1 LRAPAHRKDRC
12 VIEVDAL
19 SAQLI
24 ESAQLPAETVDA
36 ARAIQ
41 ARSGGELSWIL
52 ASMGVVTRRM
62 LYETLAEHY
71 GLPLVLDIER
81 LRTNVDIELIGK
93 MTYEEVIRYEFM
105 PFSFDGSVL
114 VIATSHPRNGIAQAF
129 ARERFGCES
138 VAELLISDLDLTL
151 VASRTFRDTI
161 IEGAVMS
168 NFYRNPEQSAR
179 RVFTIPQI
187 VVLGAILTALVAWA
201 YLDVR
206 SLLIAIIGVLQVF
219 FLASVAFKV
228 VLSIAGAQNEIT
240 QPISAQE
247 IAALRDEDLPVYT
260 VLVPVYKEPEVVGQL
275 IAGLKNLDYPQHKLD
290 VMLLLEEDDVKTL
303 QAAKD
308 ARPPANWRFIV
319 VPNRQPRTKPKA
331 CNYGLTFAN
340 GEYLVIYDA
349 EDIPEA
355 SQLKMAVCAFRKNP
369 SNYVCFQAALNYFN
383 VTENVLT
390 RMFTLEYSYWFDYL
404 IPGLDRLNLPI
415 PLGGTSNHFDVA
427 KLRSLGGWDPFN
439 TTEDA
444 DLGIRASAEKYR
456 VGFINSTTFEE
467 ANADL
472 GNWIRQR
479 SRWVKGY
486 MQTFLVYWR
495 HPLALIRTIGLK
507 NFLAFNLFI
516 GGTPLTFLASPPLWA
531 LFVFWLL
538 TRSHFVEPLFPDAVL
553 YLALANL
560 LIGNFLGIYL
570 NMIAIYL
577 RKNYALMPYAL
588 LNPLYW
594 LLHSIAAYKALGQ
607 LFTKPFYWE
616 KTQHG
621 ISRVA
626 PKTMAAQ
633 RTAPL

>member
-1 LRAPAHRKDRC
+1 MLEIDG
-12 VIEVDAL
+12 L

-24 ESAQLPAETVDA
+24 AAAEVSDEAVAA

-41 ARSGGELSWIL
+41 EQSGGDLSWIL
-52 ASMGVVTRRM
+52 ASMGVVTRRA
-62 LYETLAEHY
+62 LYETLGEYY
-71 GLPLVLDIER
+71 GLPLVRDIER
-81 LRTNVDIELIGK
+81 MRTNVDIDLIGK
-93 MTYEEVIRYEFM
+93 MTYEEVISNEFM
-105 PFSFDGSVL
+105 PFSLAQGNL
-114 VIATSHPRNGIAQAF
+114 VIATSHPQNAVAHAF
-129 ARERFGCES
+129 ARERFGAETI
-138 VAELLISDLDLTL
+138 AELLISDLDLTL
-151 VASRTFRDTI
+151 VASRTFRDSMI
-161 IEGAVMS
+161 DNAVMK
-168 NFYRNPEQSAR
+168 NFHRNPEQSAR
-179 RVFTIPQI
+179 RVFTGEQI
-187 VVLGAILTALVAWA
+187 LVCGAILAAGVVWG
-201 YLDVR
+201 YFDIR
-206 SLLIAIIGVLQVF
+206 SMLIAIIALLQVF

-228 VLSIAGAQNEIT
+228 VLSIAGAQNEIS
-240 QPISAQE
+240 QPISANE
-247 IAALRDEDLPVYT
+247 IAALRDEDLPMYT

-275 IAGLKNLDYPQHKLD
+275 IGGLKNIDYPQHKLD

-331 CNYGLTFAN
+331 CNYGLEFAH
-340 GEYLVIYDA
+340 GDYLVIYDA
-349 EDIPEA
+349 EDIPEP
-355 SQLKMAVCAFRKNP
+355 SQLKMAVCAFRKNT
-369 SNYVCFQAALNYFN
+369 SDYVCFQAALNYFN
-383 VTENVLT
+383 ATENVLT

-427 KLRSLGGWDPFN
+427 KLRKLGGWDPFN

-467 ANADL
+467 ANANL

-495 HPLALIRTIGLK
+495 HPVELIRTIGLK

-531 LFVFWLL
+531 LFVYWLL
-538 TRSHFVEPLFPDAVL
+538 TRSHAVEPLFPDAVL

-626 PKTMAAQ
+626 PKTMSAQ
-633 RTAPL
+633 RTTQ

>member
-1 LRAPAHRKDRC
+1 
-12 VIEVDAL
+12 VIEIDAL

-24 ESAQLPAETVDA
+24 AAANIPAESVA
-36 ARAIQ
+36 NARAIQ
-41 ARSGGELSWIL
+41 AQSGGELSWIL
-52 ASMGVVTRRM
+52 ASMGVVTRRA
-62 LYETLAEHY
+62 LYETLAEFY
-71 GLPLVLDIER
+71 GVPLVRDIER
-81 LRTNVDIELIGK
+81 MRTNVDIGLIEK
-93 MTYEEVIRYEFM
+93 MTYEDVIRYEFM
-105 PFSFDGSVL
+105 PFSLAGGVL
-114 VIATSHPRNGIAQAF
+114 VIATSHPQNATAHAF
-129 ARERFGCES
+129 ALERYGAATI
-138 VAELLISDLDLTL
+138 AELLISDLDLTL
-151 VASRTFRDTI
+151 VASRTFRDTMI
-161 IEGAVMS
+161 DHAVMS
-168 NFYRNPEQSAR
+168 NFHRNPEQSAR
-179 RVFTIPQI
+179 RVFTVPQI
-187 VVLGAILTALVAWA
+187 VVLCAMLAALVVWG
-201 YLDVR
+201 YFDVR
-206 SLLIAIIGVLQVF
+206 SMLIAIIGLLQVF

-228 VLSIAGAQNEIT
+228 VLSIAGAQNEIS
-240 QPISAQE
+240 QPVSAAE
-247 IAALRDEDLPVYT
+247 IAALHDEDLPVYT

-275 IAGLKNLDYPQHKLD
+275 IAGLKGIDYPQHKLD

-303 QAAKD
+303 EAAKD

-331 CNYGLTFAN
+331 CNYGLAFAH

-349 EDIPEA
+349 EDIPEP

-369 SNYVCFQAALNYFN
+369 ADYVCFQAALNYFN
-383 VTENVLT
+383 ATENVLT

-415 PLGGTSNHFDVA
+415 PLGGTSNHFDVS
-427 KLRSLGGWDPFN
+427 KLRTLGGWDPFN

-456 VGFINSTTFEE
+456 IGFINSTTFEE

-495 HPLALIRTIGLK
+495 HPVALIRTIGFK

-538 TRSHFVEPLFPDAVL
+538 TRSHAVEPLFPDAVL

-588 LNPLYW
+588 LNPIYW
-594 LLHSIAAYKALGQ
+594 LFHSIAAYKALGQ

>member
-1 LRAPAHRKDRC
+1 M
-12 VIEVDAL
+12 IEIDGLA
-19 SAQLI
+19 AQLI
-24 ESAQLPAETVDA
+24 AAAAVSDEAVAE

-41 ARSGGELSWIL
+41 EQSGGDLSWIL
-52 ASMGVVTRRM
+52 ASMGVVTRRA
-62 LYETLAEHY
+62 LYETLGEYY
-71 GLPLVLDIER
+71 GLPLVRDIER
-81 LRTNVDIELIGK
+81 MRTNVDIDLIAK
-93 MTYEEVIRYEFM
+93 MSYEDVISNEFM
-105 PFSFDGSVL
+105 PFSFDRGTL
-114 VIATSHPRNGIAQAF
+114 VIATSHPQNAAAHAF
-129 ARERFGCES
+129 ARERFGAETI
-138 VAELLISDLDLTL
+138 AELLISDLDLTL
-151 VASRTFRDTI
+151 VASRTFRDSMI
-161 IEGAVMS
+161 DNAVMK
-168 NFYRNPEQSAR
+168 NFHRNPEQSAR
-179 RVFTIPQI
+179 RVFTQSQI
-187 VVLGAILTALVAWA
+187 LACGAILAAFVVWG
-201 YLDVR
+201 YFDIR
-206 SLLIAIIGVLQVF
+206 SMLIAIIAVLQVF

-228 VLSIAGAQNEIT
+228 VLSIAGAQNEIS
-240 QPISAQE
+240 QPISAAE
-247 IAALRDEDLPVYT
+247 IAALRDEDLPMYT

-275 IAGLKNLDYPQHKLD
+275 IAGLKNIDYPQHKLD

-331 CNYGLTFAN
+331 CNYGLEFAH

-349 EDIPEA
+349 EDIPEPA
-355 SQLKMAVCAFRKNP
+355 QLKMAVCAFRKNT
-369 SNYVCFQAALNYFN
+369 SDYVCFQAALNYFN
-383 VTENVLT
+383 ATENVLT

-427 KLRSLGGWDPFN
+427 KLRKLGGWDPFN

-467 ANADL
+467 ANANL

-495 HPLALIRTIGLK
+495 HPAELIRTIGLK

-531 LFVFWLL
+531 LFVYWLL
-538 TRSHFVEPLFPDAVL
+538 TRSHAVEPLFPDAVL

-626 PKTMAAQ
+626 PKTMSAQ
-633 RTAPL
+633 RTTQ

>member
-1 LRAPAHRKDRC
+1 
-12 VIEVDAL
+12 
-19 SAQLI
+19 
-24 ESAQLPAETVDA
+24 
-36 ARAIQ
+36 
-41 ARSGGELSWIL
+41 
-52 ASMGVVTRRM
+52 
-62 LYETLAEHY
+62 
-71 GLPLVLDIER
+71 
-81 LRTNVDIELIGK
+81 
-93 MTYEEVIRYEFM
+93 
-105 PFSFDGSVL
+105 
-114 VIATSHPRNGIAQAF
+114 
-129 ARERFGCES
+129 
-138 VAELLISDLDLTL
+138 
-151 VASRTFRDTI
+151 
-161 IEGAVMS
+161 
-168 NFYRNPEQSAR
+168 
-179 RVFTIPQI
+179 
-187 VVLGAILTALVAWA
+187 
-201 YLDVR
+201 
-206 SLLIAIIGVLQVF
+206 
-219 FLASVAFKV
+219 
-228 VLSIAGAQNEIT
+228 VLSIAGAQNEIS
-240 QPISAQE
+240 QPISHDE

-260 VLVPVYKEPEVVGQL
+260 VLVPVYKEPEVVHQL
-275 IAGLKNLDYPQHKLD
+275 IDGLKNIDYPQHKLD

-331 CNYGLTFAN
+331 CNYGLAFAQ
-340 GEYLVIYDA
+340 GQYLVIYDA
-349 EDIPEA
+349 EDIPEPA
-355 SQLKMAVCAFRKNP
+355 QLKMAVVAFRKNP
-369 SNYVCFQAALNYFN
+369 SDYVCFQAALNYFN
-383 VTENVLT
+383 ATENVLT

-427 KLRSLGGWDPFN
+427 KLRKLGGWDPFN

-495 HPLALIRTIGLK
+495 HPGELIRTIGLK

-531 LFVFWLL
+531 LFVYWLL
-538 TRSHFVEPLFPDAVL
+538 TRSHAVEPLFPDAVL

-588 LNPLYW
+588 LNPIYW
-594 LLHSIAAYKALGQ
+594 LFHSIAAYKALGQ

-616 KTQHG
+616 KTLHG

-626 PKTMAAQ
+626 PKTMSAQ
-633 RTAPL
+633 RSSQ

>member
-1 LRAPAHRKDRC
+1 
-12 VIEVDAL
+12 VIEIDAL
-19 SAQLI
+19 AAQLI
-24 ESAQLPAETVDA
+24 AAGKIPAESVES

-41 ARSGGELSWIL
+41 AQSGGDLSWIF
-52 ASMGVVTRRM
+52 ASMGVVTRRA
-62 LYETLAEHY
+62 LYETLAEFY
-71 GLPLVLDIER
+71 GLPLVRDIER
-81 LRTNVDIELIGK
+81 MRVNVDIDLIQ
-93 MTYEEVIRYEFM
+93 MMSYEDVIRNEFM
-105 PFSFDGSVL
+105 PFSLSGGVL
-114 VIATSHPRNGIAQAF
+114 VIATSHPQNATAHAF
-129 ARERFGCES
+129 ARERFGATTI
-138 VAELLISDLDLTL
+138 AELLISDLDLTL
-151 VASRTFRDTI
+151 VASHTFRDSMI
-161 IEGAVMS
+161 DNAVMS
-168 NFYRNPEQSAR
+168 NFNRNPEQSAR
-179 RVFTIPQI
+179 RVFTVPQI
-187 VVLGAILTALVAWA
+187 VVLGSILAAFVVWG
-201 YLDVR
+201 YFDVR
-206 SLLIAIIGVLQVF
+206 SMLIAIIGLLQVF

-228 VLSIAGAQNEIT
+228 VLSVAGAQNEIS
-240 QPISAQE
+240 QPVSAAE

-275 IAGLKNLDYPQHKLD
+275 IAGLKNIDYPQHKLD

-303 QAAKD
+303 EAAKD

-331 CNYGLTFAN
+331 CNYGLAFAR
-340 GEYLVIYDA
+340 GDYLVIYDA
-349 EDIPEA
+349 EDIPEPA
-355 SQLKMAVCAFRKNP
+355 QLKMAVCAFRKNP
-369 SNYVCFQAALNYFN
+369 SDYVCFQAALNYFN
-383 VTENVLT
+383 ATENVLT

-404 IPGLDRLNLPI
+404 IPGLDRLGLPI

-427 KLRSLGGWDPFN
+427 KLRGLGGWDPFN

-444 DLGIRASAEKYR
+444 DLGIRASAETYR
-456 VGFINSTTFEE
+456 IGFINSTTFEE

-486 MQTFLVYWR
+486 MQTSLVYWR
-495 HPLALIRTIGLK
+495 HPIALIRTIGIK

-516 GGTPLTFLASPPLWA
+516 GGTPLTFLAAPPLWG

-538 TRSHFVEPLFPDAVL
+538 TRSHVVEPLFPDAVL

-633 RTAPL
+633 RTAAL

>member
-1 LRAPAHRKDRC
+1 M
-12 VIEVDAL
+12 IEHDPLA
-19 SAQLI
+19 AQLI
-24 ESAQLPAETVDA
+24 AAGDVPAEAVAA

-41 ARSGGELSWIL
+41 AQSGGDLSWIL
-52 ASMGVVTRRM
+52 ASMGAVTRRA
-62 LYETLAEHY
+62 LYETLAEFY
-71 GLPLVLDIER
+71 SLPLVRDIER
-81 LRTNVDIELIGK
+81 MRTNVDIDLVQK
-93 MTYEEVIRYEFM
+93 MTYEDVIRHEFM
-105 PFSFDGSVL
+105 PFSLAGGVL
-114 VIATSHPRNGIAQAF
+114 VIATSHPQNASAHTF
-129 ARERFGCES
+129 ARERFGATAI
-138 VAELLISDLDLTL
+138 AELLISDLDLTL
-151 VASRTFRDTI
+151 VASRTFRDTMI
-161 IEGAVMS
+161 DHAVMS
-168 NFYRNPEQSAR
+168 NFNRNPEQSAR
-179 RVFTIPQI
+179 RVFTLPQI
-187 VVLGAILTALVAWA
+187 VVLGALLAACVGWGYFDI
-201 YLDVR
+201 R
-206 SLLIAIIGVLQVF
+206 SLLIAIIGLLQVF

-228 VLSIAGAQNEIT
+228 VLSIAGAHNEIS
-240 QPISAQE
+240 QPVSAEE

-275 IAGLKNLDYPQHKLD
+275 IAGLKNIDYPQHKLD

-331 CNYGLTFAN
+331 CNYGLAFAN
-340 GEYLVIYDA
+340 GTYLVIYDA
-349 EDIPEA
+349 EDIPEP

-369 SNYVCFQAALNYFN
+369 PDYVCFQAALNYFN
-383 VTENVLT
+383 ATENVLT

-404 IPGLDRLNLPI
+404 IPGLDRLKLPI
-415 PLGGTSNHFDVA
+415 PLGGTSNHFNVA
-427 KLRSLGGWDPFN
+427 KLRALGGWDPFN

-456 VGFINSTTFEE
+456 IGFINSTTFEE

-495 HPLALIRTIGLK
+495 HPVALIRTIGFK

-633 RTAPL
+633 RNAQP

>member
-1 LRAPAHRKDRC
+1 M
-12 VIEVDAL
+12 IEIDPL

-24 ESAQLPAETVDA
+24 SAAEVSPESVER
-36 ARAIQ
+36 AREIQ
-41 ARSGGELSWIL
+41 AQSGGELSWIL
-52 ASMGVVTRRM
+52 ASMGVVTRRA
-62 LYETLAEHY
+62 LYETLGEYY
-71 GLPLVLDIER
+71 GLPLVRDVER
-81 LRTNVDIELIGK
+81 MRTNVEIDLIVK
-93 MTYEEVIRYEFM
+93 MSYEDVIRHEFM
-105 PFSFDGSVL
+105 PFSFKDGSL
-114 VIATSHPRNGIAQAF
+114 VIATSHPQNASAHAF
-129 ARERFGCES
+129 ARERFGADS
-138 VAELLISDLDLTL
+138 IAELLISDLDLTL
-151 VASRTFRDTI
+151 AASHTYRDTMI
-161 IEGAVMS
+161 DHAVMS
-168 NFYRNPEQSAR
+168 NFHRNPEQSAR

-187 VVLGAILTALVAWA
+187 IVCCSILAAFVVWGYVDI
-201 YLDVR
+201 R
-206 SLLIAIIGVLQVF
+206 SMLIAVIAVLQIF

-228 VLSIAGAQNEIT
+228 VLSIAGAQNEIS
-240 QPISAQE
+240 QPISADE
-247 IAALRDEDLPVYT
+247 IAALRDEDLPMYT
-260 VLVPVYKEPEVVGQL
+260 VLVPVYKEPEVVHQL
-275 IAGLKNLDYPQHKLD
+275 INGLKNIDYPQHKLD

-303 QAAKD
+303 QAARD

-331 CNYGLTFAN
+331 CNYGLAFAR

-349 EDIPEA
+349 EDIPEPA
-355 SQLKMAVCAFRKNP
+355 QLKMAVCAFRKNP
-369 SNYVCFQAALNYFN
+369 ADYVCFQAALNYFN
-383 VTENVLT
+383 ATENVLT

-404 IPGLDRLNLPI
+404 IPGLDRLKLPI
-415 PLGGTSNHFDVA
+415 PLGGTSNHFDVS
-427 KLRSLGGWDPFN
+427 KLRVLGGWDPFN

-495 HPLALIRTIGLK
+495 HPVALIRTIGIK
-507 NFLAFNLFI
+507 NFIAFNLFV
-516 GGTPLTFLASPPLWA
+516 GGTPLTFLASPPLWG
-531 LFVFWLL
+531 LFVYWLL
-538 TRSHFVEPLFPDAVL
+538 TRSHAVEPLFPDALL

-577 RKNYALMPYAL
+577 RKNYVLMPFAL
-588 LNPLYW
+588 LNPIYW
-594 LLHSIAAYKALGQ
+594 LFHSIAAYKALGQ

-626 PKTMAAQ
+626 PKTMSAQ
-633 RTAPL
+633 RSTS

>member
-1 LRAPAHRKDRC
+1 
-12 VIEVDAL
+12 
-19 SAQLI
+19 
-24 ESAQLPAETVDA
+24 
-36 ARAIQ
+36 
-41 ARSGGELSWIL
+41 
-52 ASMGVVTRRM
+52 M
-62 LYETLAEHY
+62 
-71 GLPLVLDIER
+71 
-81 LRTNVDIELIGK
+81 RTNVDIDLIGK
-93 MTYEEVIRYEFM
+93 MTYEEVISNEFM
-105 PFSFDGSVL
+105 PFSLVDGTL
-114 VIATSHPRNGIAQAF
+114 VIATSHPQNAATHAF
-129 ARERFGCES
+129 ARERFGAETI
-138 VAELLISDLDLTL
+138 AELLISDLDLTL
-151 VASRTFRDTI
+151 VASRTFRDSMI
-161 IEGAVMS
+161 DNAVMK
-168 NFYRNPEQSAR
+168 NFHRNPEQSAR
-179 RVFTIPQI
+179 RVFTGQQI
-187 VVLGAILTALVAWA
+187 LVCGAILAVAVVWG
-201 YLDVR
+201 YVDVR
-206 SLLIAIIGVLQVF
+206 SLLIAIIAVLQVF
-219 FLASVAFKV
+219 FLGSVAFKV
-228 VLSIAGAQNEIT
+228 VLSIAGAQNEIS
-240 QPISAQE
+240 QPITAAE
-247 IAALRDEDLPVYT
+247 IAALRDEDLPMYT

-275 IAGLKNLDYPQHKLD
+275 IGGLKNIDYPQHKLD

-331 CNYGLTFAN
+331 CNYGLEFAH

-355 SQLKMAVCAFRKNP
+355 SQLKMAVCAFRKNT
-369 SNYVCFQAALNYFN
+369 SDYVCFQAALNYFN
-383 VTENVLT
+383 ATENVLT

-427 KLRSLGGWDPFN
+427 KLRKLGGWDPFN

-467 ANADL
+467 ANANL

-495 HPLALIRTIGLK
+495 HPVELIRTIGLK
-507 NFLAFNLFI
+507 NFVSFNLFI

-531 LFVFWLL
+531 LFVYWLL
-538 TRSHFVEPLFPDAVL
+538 TRSHAVEPLFPDAVL

-626 PKTMAAQ
+626 PKTMSAQ
-633 RTAPL
+633 RTSQ

>member
-1 LRAPAHRKDRC
+1 
-12 VIEVDAL
+12 VIEIDAL

-24 ESAQLPAETVDA
+24 AAANIPAESVA
-36 ARAIQ
+36 NARAVQ
-41 ARSGGELSWIL
+41 AQSGGELSWIL
-52 ASMGVVTRRM
+52 ASMGVVTRRA
-62 LYETLAEHY
+62 LYETLAEFY
-71 GLPLVLDIER
+71 GLPLVRDIER
-81 LRTNVDIELIGK
+81 MRTNVDIGLIEK
-93 MTYEEVIRYEFM
+93 MTYEDVIRYEFM
-105 PFSFDGSVL
+105 PFSLEGGVL
-114 VIATSHPRNGIAQAF
+114 VIATSHPQNAAAHAF
-129 ARERFGCES
+129 ALERYGAATI
-138 VAELLISDLDLTL
+138 AELLISDLDLTL
-151 VASRTFRDTI
+151 VASRTFRDTMI
-161 IEGAVMS
+161 DHAVMS
-168 NFYRNPEQSAR
+168 NFHRNPEQSAR
-179 RVFTIPQI
+179 RVFTVPQI
-187 VVLGAILTALVAWA
+187 VVLGAMLAAFVVWG
-201 YLDVR
+201 YFDVR
-206 SLLIAIIGVLQVF
+206 SMLIAIIGLLQVF

-228 VLSIAGAQNEIT
+228 VLSIAGAQNEIS
-240 QPISAQE
+240 QPVSAVE
-247 IAALRDEDLPVYT
+247 IAALHDEDLPVYT

-275 IAGLKNLDYPQHKLD
+275 IAGLKGIDYPQHKLD

-303 QAAKD
+303 EAAKD

-331 CNYGLTFAN
+331 CNYGLAFAH

-349 EDIPEA
+349 EDIPEP

-369 SNYVCFQAALNYFN
+369 ADYVCFQAALNYFN
-383 VTENVLT
+383 ATENVLT

-404 IPGLDRLNLPI
+404 IPGLDRLKLPI
-415 PLGGTSNHFDVA
+415 PLGGTSNHFDVS
-427 KLRSLGGWDPFN
+427 KLRTLGGWDPFN

-456 VGFINSTTFEE
+456 IGFINSTTFEE

-495 HPLALIRTIGLK
+495 HPLSLIRIIGLK

-516 GGTPLTFLASPPLWA
+516 GGTPLTFLASPPLWG

-538 TRSHFVEPLFPDAVL
+538 TRSHLVEPLFPDAVL

-588 LNPLYW
+588 LNPFYW

>member
-1 LRAPAHRKDRC
+1 
-12 VIEVDAL
+12 VIEIDAL
-19 SAQLI
+19 AAQLI
-24 ESAQLPAETVDA
+24 AAGDIPAESVES

-41 ARSGGELSWIL
+41 AQSGGDLSWIL
-52 ASMGVVTRRM
+52 ASMGVVTRRA
-62 LYETLAEHY
+62 LFETLAEFY
-71 GLPLVLDIER
+71 GLPLVRDIER
-81 LRTNVDIELIGK
+81 MRINVDIGLVEK
-93 MTYEEVIRYEFM
+93 MSYEDVIRYEFM
-105 PFSFDGSVL
+105 PFSLANGVL
-114 VIATSHPRNGIAQAF
+114 VIATSHPQNAAAHTF
-129 ARERFGCES
+129 ACRRFG
-138 VAELLISDLDLTL
+138 VTTIAELLISDLDLTL
-151 VASRTFRDTI
+151 VASRTFRDTMI
-161 IEGAVMS
+161 DNAVMS
-168 NFYRNPEQSAR
+168 NFHRNPEQSAR
-179 RVFTIPQI
+179 RVFTVPQI
-187 VVLGAILTALVAWA
+187 VVLCAILAALVAWG
-201 YLDVR
+201 YFDVR
-206 SLLIAIIGVLQVF
+206 SMLIAIIGLLQVF

-228 VLSIAGAQNEIT
+228 VLSIAGAQNEIS
-240 QPISAQE
+240 QPVSAAE
-247 IAALRDEDLPVYT
+247 IAMLRDEDLPVYT

-275 IAGLKNLDYPQHKLD
+275 IAGLKNIDYPQHKLD

-303 QAAKD
+303 EAAKA

-331 CNYGLTFAN
+331 CNYGLAFAH
-340 GEYLVIYDA
+340 GAYLVIYDA
-349 EDIPEA
+349 EDIPEP

-369 SNYVCFQAALNYFN
+369 PDYVCFQAALNYFN
-383 VTENVLT
+383 ATENVLT

-404 IPGLDRLNLPI
+404 IPGLDRLKLPI
-415 PLGGTSNHFDVA
+415 PLGGTSNHFDVT
-427 KLRSLGGWDPFN
+427 KLRALGGWDPFN

-456 VGFINSTTFEE
+456 IGFINSTTFEE

-495 HPLALIRTIGLK
+495 HPVALIRTIGFK

-516 GGTPLTFLASPPLWA
+516 GGTPLTFLASPPLWG

-621 ISRVA
+621 ISRVT

>member
-1 LRAPAHRKDRC
+1 M
-12 VIEVDAL
+12 IETDAL
-19 SAQLI
+19 TAQLI
-24 ESAQLPAETVDA
+24 AAANIPAASVEN

-41 ARSGGELSWIL
+41 ARSGGELCWIL
-52 ASMGVVTRRM
+52 ASMGVVTRRA
-62 LYETLAEHY
+62 LYETLAEFY
-71 GLPLVLDIER
+71 GVPLVRDIER
-81 LRTNVDIELIGK
+81 MRINVDIGLIEK
-93 MTYEEVIRYEFM
+93 MSYEDVIRYEFM
-105 PFSFDGSVL
+105 PFSLEGGML
-114 VIATSHPRNGIAQAF
+114 VIATSHPQNANAHAF
-129 ARERFGCES
+129 ARERYG
-138 VAELLISDLDLTL
+138 VATIAELLISDLDLTL
-151 VASRTFRDTI
+151 VASRTFRDTMI
-161 IEGAVMS
+161 DHAVMS
-168 NFYRNPEQSAR
+168 NFHRNPDQSAR
-179 RVFTIPQI
+179 RVFTVPQI
-187 VVLGAILTALVAWA
+187 AVLCGILAAFVVWG
-201 YLDVR
+201 YFDVR
-206 SLLIAIIGVLQVF
+206 AMLIAIIGLLQVF

-228 VLSIAGAQNEIT
+228 VLSIAGAQNEIS
-240 QPISAQE
+240 QPVSAAE
-247 IAALRDEDLPVYT
+247 IAALRDDDLPIYT
-260 VLVPVYKEPEVVGQL
+260 VLVPVYNEPEVVGQL
-275 IAGLKNLDYPQHKLD
+275 IAGLKNIDYPQHKLD

-303 QAAKD
+303 EAAKN

-331 CNYGLTFAN
+331 CNYGLAFAR

-349 EDIPEA
+349 EDIPEP

-369 SNYVCFQAALNYFN
+369 ADYVCFQAALNYFN
-383 VTENVLT
+383 AAENMLT

-415 PLGGTSNHFDVA
+415 PLGGTSNHFDVS
-427 KLRSLGGWDPFN
+427 KLRTLGGWDPFN

-456 VGFINSTTFEE
+456 IGFINSTTFEE

-495 HPLALIRTIGLK
+495 HPVALIRTIGLK

-516 GGTPLTFLASPPLWA
+516 GGTPLTFLASPPLWG

-577 RKNYALMPYAL
+577 RKNYELMPYAL

-633 RTAPL
+633 RTAPQ

>member
-1 LRAPAHRKDRC
+1 M
-12 VIEVDAL
+12 IEIDPL

-24 ESAQLPAETVDA
+24 QAANVSPAAVES

-41 ARSGGELSWIL
+41 AQSGGELSWIL
-52 ASMGVVTRRM
+52 ASMGVVTRRA
-62 LYETLAEHY
+62 LYETLAEFY
-71 GLPLVLDIER
+71 GLPLVRDIER
-81 LRTNVDIELIGK
+81 MRTNVDIDLIQK
-93 MTYEEVIRYEFM
+93 MSYEDTVVYEFM
-105 PFSFDGSVL
+105 PFSLVDGLL
-114 VIATSHPRNGIAQAF
+114 VIATSHPQNAAAHAF
-129 ARERFGCES
+129 ARERFGVETI
-138 VAELLISDLDLTL
+138 AELLISDLDLTL
-151 VASRTFRDTI
+151 VASHTYRDTMI
-161 IEGAVMS
+161 DDAVMR
-168 NFYRNPEQSAR
+168 NYHRNPEQSAR

-187 VVLGAILTALVAWA
+187 FVCGAILALFVVWG
-201 YLDVR
+201 YFDVR
-206 SLLIAIIGVLQVF
+206 SMLIAIIAALQVF

-228 VLSIAGAQNEIT
+228 VLSIAGAQNEIS
-240 QPISAQE
+240 QPISADE

-260 VLVPVYKEPEVVGQL
+260 VLVPVYKEPEVVHQL
-275 IAGLKNLDYPQHKLD
+275 IDGLKNIDYPQHKLD

-303 QAAKD
+303 QAARD

-331 CNYGLTFAN
+331 CNYGLTFAR

-349 EDIPEA
+349 EDIPEPT
-355 SQLKMAVCAFRKNP
+355 QLKMAVCAFRKNP
-369 SNYVCFQAALNYFN
+369 PDYVCFQAALNYFN
-383 VTENVLT
+383 ATENVLT

-404 IPGLDRLNLPI
+404 IPGLDRLRLPI

-427 KLRSLGGWDPFN
+427 KLRTLGGWDPFN

-467 ANADL
+467 ANADI

-495 HPLALIRTIGLK
+495 HPVELIRTIGFK
-507 NFLAFNLFI
+507 NFLAFNLFV

-531 LFVFWLL
+531 LFVYWLI
-538 TRSHFVEPLFPDAVL
+538 TRSHAVEPLFPDAVL

-577 RKNYALMPYAL
+577 RKNYALMPFAL
-588 LNPLYW
+588 LNPIYW
-594 LLHSIAAYKALGQ
+594 LFHSIAAYKALGQ

-626 PKTMAAQ
+626 PKTMSAQ
-633 RTAPL
+633 RSSQ